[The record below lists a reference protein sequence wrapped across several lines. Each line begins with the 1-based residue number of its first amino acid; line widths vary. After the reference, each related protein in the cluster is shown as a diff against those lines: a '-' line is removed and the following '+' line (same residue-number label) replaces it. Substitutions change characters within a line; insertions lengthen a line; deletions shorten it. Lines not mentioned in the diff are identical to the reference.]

1 MAKTDPL
8 VRVKELITPSRTAP
22 TGNATPV
29 AVEPVRLSIDSAEN
43 VAAVTTVILQNGP
56 VLAVVPDS

>member
-1 MAKTDPL
+1 MSPSSTVPAGSATL
-8 VRVKELITPSRTAP
+8 VM
-22 TGNATPV
+22 
-29 AVEPVRLSIDSAEN
+29 VEPVRLAQDNAEN